1 MEFTIQPEFEEV
13 EVGRY
18 TGLLKAVEELPPT
31 AANPTWGSSLLWK
44 FEIMNDCKFKGKEVV
59 AFTPSVP
66 KENNNLGKLLRQLM
80 GRKLQAQEKVVLDP
94 LLNKQYQVMV
104 DLNSTGTKTR
114 VISAHPVS
122 GAVTPGAATA
132 PPAPKMAALAA
143 AIAPPAPSAP
153 KPPTPATAPPV
164 VKQPVNS
171 QKDFANNKLWCFC
184 SFDGGPSSEVLVGK
198 LKQDV
203 VSGLIDSSKL
213 QAYIPDTG
221 EWIPWALVDMPF

>member
-1 MEFTIQPEFEEV
+1 MEFTVQAEFESV
-13 EVGRY
+13 SVGTY
-18 TGLLKAVEELPPT
+18 QAKLKAIDELPPT
-31 AANPTWGSSLLWK
+31 TSHPEWGSSLLWK
-44 FEIMNDCKFKGKEVV
+44 FEIVSECQYKGKEVV
-59 AFTPSVP
+59 AFTPSIA
-66 KENNNLGKLLRQLM
+66 KENNNLGKLLRQMM
-80 GRKLQAQEKVVLDP
+80 GRKLMPQEKVNVSP
-94 LLNKQYQVMV
+94 LMEQVFQVVV
-104 DLNSTGTKTR
+104 DLNGQGTKTR
-114 VISAHPVS
+114 VVSAHPVQG
-122 GAVTPGAATA
+122 GAVAAQAT